1 MKKSNKNL
9 AMYILYFC
17 MFVAVFCAM
26 TLQSEAANVTTG
38 TLGNSNGITW
48 TYDADTK
55 TLTITGEESNLHGKW
70 DSTKGK
76 FKSPFADICKDV
88 EVIKV
93 QNCTLKGSAKAMF
106 ANLESLKSVEF
117 SNVNTSGVTDMIEM
131 FSGCRKL
138 SSVDVSKFDT
148 SNVTNMKGMFY
159 YCSSLSS
166 LDVSKFNTCK

>member
-1 MKKSNKNL
+1 MKQLKKNL
-9 AMYILYFC
+9 AMYIC
-17 MFVAVFCAM
+17 MFMAVFCAM
-26 TLQSEAANVTTG
+26 TLQADAANTTSG
-38 TLGNSNGITW
+38 TLGTNGGISW

-55 TLTITGEESNLHGKW
+55 TLTIIGEDSGLAGKR
-70 DSTKGK
+70 GK
-76 FKSPFADICKDV
+76 SLFVDICADV

-106 ANLESLKSVEF
+106 ANLGTLKSVEF

-131 FSGCRKL
+131 FCGCSKL

-159 YCSSLSS
+159 NCSSLSG